1 MKAFNN
7 LGFTEGEIDAIHRI
21 TAASLH
27 LGELKLD
34 VKTFDEGKT
43 PVSCA
48 NKDHLKF
55 IAGLL
60 NLDPDALLLEMVHKE
75 AMVGIAGRTPDKPS
89 KCVETVQ
96 ALSKALFDNM
106 FNWLV
111 DKMNIEILPDEIKT
125 RNPSTIATFMQ
136 TTKTVGLLDIF
147 GFENFELNQF
157 EQLCI
162 NYVNEKL
169 HNLYI
174 SSVFGSEKKEMEREG
189 IEVVLK
195 LPKLQ
200 VLDVLKLMD
209 NPKAETKPKIVPLG
223 IFQTVNAPIMGE
235 DDPVKKTKKMF
246 DKLLKD
252 HEPKKE
258 VFVKEGRNTT
268 KFRIKHSAKDVI
280 YDAKN
285 FIDRNADSISGTLSK
300 LILE

>member
-1 MKAFNN
+1 
-7 LGFTEGEIDAIHRI
+7 
-21 TAASLH
+21 
-27 LGELKLD
+27 
-34 VKTFDEGKT
+34 
-43 PVSCA
+43 
-48 NKDHLKF
+48 
-55 IAGLL
+55 
-60 NLDPDALLLEMVHKE
+60 
-75 AMVGIAGRTPDKPS
+75 
-89 KCVETVQ
+89 
-96 ALSKALFDNM
+96 
-106 FNWLV
+106 
-111 DKMNIEILPDEIKT
+111 
-125 RNPSTIATFMQ
+125 MQ

-209 NPKAETKPKIVPLG
+209 NPKAETKPKIIPLG